1 MTIEHRMPSA
11 IVSRWLNTW
20 WPSTS
25 RDAIPTLDHSAPGC
39 AVLQW
44 AGSGG
49 MELTG
54 VSSAAPLISPAAAYG
69 VLDVAVGELARL
81 TGLAGDA
88 VHLDAG
94 AVIGARA
101 ALRGLHRNGQISAG
115 GMTRLIRAADQWIAI
130 SLCRPDDV
138 ASVPA
143 IIGDRGTDDPW
154 QDLTDFAARTA
165 ASDVVDQAQLLGV
178 AAAVLD
184 ASPEHAEQA
193 PLPFQVTDIASRT
206 PTLAISGATVVD
218 LSSLWAGPLCG
229 GVLNRAGAR
238 VIKVEST
245 GRPDGARIGDPVFFE
260 WLHRGQEF
268 RAVDFTSD
276 EGRDQLAHLIDAAD
290 IVIEASRPRALE
302 RLGLSPDR
310 LTHRPGKIW
319 VSITGGGRSRPMQ
332 VNFGDDAAVG
342 GGLVGWHGD
351 QPAFCA
357 DAIADPLSGITAAL
371 ATAAA
376 AEAGGGVLIDLSM
389 VDTVASFTTAELA
402 CPGEHVVR
410 DDGGGG
416 WAVECSH
423 ERRHSPV
430 RAPTAS
436 GLPC

>member
-1 MTIEHRMPSA
+1 MTTEHRMPSA
-11 IVSRWLNTW
+11 VVSRWLDTW
-20 WPSTS
+20 WPNRSRNAVPTS
-25 RDAIPTLDHSAPGC
+25 GRPVAGC
-39 AVLQW
+39 AVLGW

-49 MELTG
+49 MALTG
-54 VSSAAPLISPAAAYG
+54 VSSAPPLISPAAAYG
-69 VLDVAVGELARL
+69 VLDAAVGELGRL
-81 TGLAGDA
+81 TGIVGDA
-88 VHLDAG
+88 VHLEPG

-101 ALRGLHRNGQISAG
+101 ALRGLRGNGQISAG
-115 GMTRLIRAADQWIAI
+115 GMTRLIRAADRWIAI

-143 IIGDRGTDDPW
+143 IVGDQGTDDPW
-154 QDLTDFAARTA
+154 RDLADFAARTP
-165 ASDVVDQAQLLGV
+165 ASAVVAQAQLLGV
-178 AAAVLD
+178 AAAELGRATD
-184 ASPEHAEQA
+184 APSA
-193 PLPFQVTDIASRT
+193 LPFQVTDIASRT
-206 PTLAISGATVVD
+206 DTLAVRGATVVD

-229 GVLNRAGAR
+229 GILSRAGAR

-245 GRPDGARIGDPVFFE
+245 GRPDGARIGDPEFFE

-268 RAVDFTSD
+268 RAIDFTSD
-276 EGRDQLAHLIDAAD
+276 EGRNQLAHLIDAAD

-310 LTHRPGKIW
+310 MAHRPGRIW

-342 GGLVGWHGD
+342 GGLVGWNGD

-357 DAIADPLSGITAAL
+357 DAIADPLSGIAAAL

-376 AEAGGGVLIDLSM
+376 AESGGGVLIDLSM

-402 CPGEHVVR
+402 CPGDHVVH
-410 DDGGGG
+410 DDGDGD
-416 WAVECSH
+416 WVAECSH
-423 ERRHSPV
+423 ERRRCPV
-430 RAPTAS
+430 RGPTAS